1 MIMRRAH
8 KHCTLTSLLL
18 FCFYV
23 FYVLTYSSLF
33 SKLAR
38 RIETPSEREIPR
50 AAAEGSGLFERSS
63 VSADFTPD
71 LQGK

>member
-1 MIMRRAH
+1 MIMRRCH
-8 KHCTLTSLLL
+8 KYCTPVPLLL
-18 FCFYV
+18 FCFDV
-23 FYVLTYSSLF
+23 FYVLTYFSLC

-38 RIETPSEREIPR
+38 RIETPSERELPR

-63 VSADFTPD
+63 ISADFTPD

>member
-1 MIMRRAH
+1 MIMRLCH
-8 KHCTLTSLLL
+8 KHCTPTSLFLL
-18 FCFYV
+18 CFNE
-23 FYVLTYSSLF
+23 FYVLTYSSLC

-63 VSADFTPD
+63 ISADFTPD